1 MLKEKA
7 REKKKAYFFAGG
19 GTAGHI
25 NPALRVA
32 DELKRNDPD
41 AEMLFLVTKE
51 GLEYELVS
59 KSGHSY
65 EIIRASAYP
74 RKWRDW
80 PGFIY
85 NTLFSV
91 LRAFRIMKKYQTKLV
106 LGTGG
111 YVSAAAILAAKL
123 ARVPAFLHEQN
134 ALPGRTNRL
143 LSTFSRQIFLSFPSA
158 EQYFPKPHKK
168 EFAYLGNPVH
178 PDFFTNRKE
187 TVRKAL
193 SLSES
198 DFLIVCLGGSL
209 GAKTINEAVVQMV
222 KSKSWQDFITAYPQ
236 VKLLLSAGK
245 VNKIFIREEQIESE
259 QVRVEEFIDTSLW
272 MPASDLLVGRAG
284 AGFLAE
290 AAACGK
296 ASILIPFPEAA
307 DNHQEV
313 NAQIY
318 ADRGAA
324 LKVND
329 REFTGDRLF
338 SYIYQLFHD
347 ETKRRNMEKAM
358 MSLAKEKAAA
368 DIAAILK
375 QTADEE

>member
-1 MLKEKA
+1 MLKEKQK
-7 REKKKAYFFAGG
+7 EKKKAYIFAGG
-19 GTAGHI
+19 GTAGHV
-25 NPALRVA
+25 NPALRIA
-32 DELKRNDPD
+32 DELKGNDPE
-41 AEMLFLVTKE
+41 AEMLFLVTEE

-65 EIIRASAYP
+65 EVIRASAYP
-74 RKWRDW
+74 QKLRDW

-85 NTLFSV
+85 NTLFSIF
-91 LRAFRIMKKYQTKLV
+91 RAFRIMKQHQTKLV

-123 ARVPAFLHEQN
+123 AGIPAFLHEQN

-143 LSTFSRQIFLSFPSA
+143 LSKFSRQIFLSFPSA
-158 EQYFPKPHKK
+158 EKYFPNPHKK

-178 PDFFTNRKE
+178 PDFFTNQKE
-187 TVRKAL
+187 TVRKTL
-193 SLSES
+193 SLNED

-222 KSKSWQDFITAYPQ
+222 KSKAWQDFITKYSQ

-245 VNKIFIREEQIESE
+245 VNKIFIREEQVENE

-307 DNHQEV
+307 DNHQEI

-318 ADRGAA
+318 ADHGAA
-324 LKVND
+324 VKVND
-329 REFTGDRLF
+329 RELTGDRLF
-338 SYIYQLFHD
+338 SCIYELFLD
-347 ETKRRNMEKAM
+347 ETKRRDMEEAM
-358 MSLAKEKAAA
+358 LSLAKEKAAR
-368 DIAAILK
+368 DIAEILK
-375 QTADEE
+375 KTGDEE